1 MPTPEETA
9 AQLEAAHASVA
20 AAETAHAAAVK
31 EAEENR
37 TPEEAARD
45 LLVKIVDHLGNQP
58 AMERDLKVLLGGG
71 KPKA

>member
-9 AQLEAAHASVA
+9 AELA
-20 AAETAHAAAVK
+20 AAQAKVTEAESAHAAAVK

-45 LLVKIVDHLGNQP
+45 LLVKIVDNLGNQP
-58 AMERDLKVLLGGG
+58 AMEKDLKVLLGAG